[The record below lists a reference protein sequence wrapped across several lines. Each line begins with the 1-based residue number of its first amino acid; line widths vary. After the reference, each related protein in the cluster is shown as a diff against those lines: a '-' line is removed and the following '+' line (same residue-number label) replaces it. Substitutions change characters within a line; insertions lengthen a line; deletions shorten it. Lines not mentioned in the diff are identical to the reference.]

1 MTNPAYLGRG
11 CSEGKAT
18 NNVVSS
24 PGDKRASK
32 PNSSPGRFSLSL
44 KAKEKRPGDEVGSK
58 HVTRD
63 AYAARNNEAKG
74 LLTLLGKV
82 LKNYI
87 NPWTVVTSPIK

>member
-1 MTNPAYLGRG
+1 MRNLPPLSMKNPAYLGRG
-11 CSEGKAT
+11 CSEGKAK

-24 PGDKRASK
+24 PADKWAR
-32 PNSSPGRFSLSL
+32 NQ
-44 KAKEKRPGDEVGSK
+44 EN
-58 HVTRD
+58 